1 MEEKILKVKE
11 AVKDLLVSY
20 PDISGVSVFI
30 ADDRKEVT
38 IAVDVLAKLRNE
50 EEQQWLI

>member
-11 AVKDLLVSY
+11 AVIDLLKSY

-30 ADDRKEVT
+30 AEDRSDVT
-38 IAVDVLAKLRNE
+38 IAVDVLGR
-50 EEQQWLI
+50 LID

>member
-11 AVKDLLVSY
+11 AIIDLLKNY

-30 ADDRKEVT
+30 ADDRSDVT
-38 IAVDVLAKLRNE
+38 IAVDILAKLVD
-50 EEQQWLI
+50 